1 MHINDDYNMKLH
13 FEDRK
18 LGRTAL
24 SVSEKEVSCY
34 NTCHMYI
41 VIEGQDG
48 TGKSTQA
55 ELLKEH
61 FKDQGREVVMLE
73 EPDGDLPQAH
83 DLHDMILSRGYNLEP
98 LTNVLLFTAARV
110 ELWKKIADPVLRRGG
125 IVISA
130 RNYWS
135 TLAYQGYGE
144 GVSRSKIIR
153 LTKEMLPEKYFHPDY
168 GFILTV
174 SDQVREV
181 RQQERGKSKETFE
194 SKPTD
199 FQQKVNSAYP
209 KIAQDFNLIVI
220 DASVS
225 IDEIF
230 SQILARLAIS

>member
-1 MHINDDYNMKLH
+1 M
-13 FEDRK
+13 
-18 LGRTAL
+18 A
-24 SVSEKEVSCY
+24 
-34 NTCHMYI
+34 YI

-55 ELLKEH
+55 ELLKKYFE
-61 FKDQGREVVMLE
+61 KQGKEVVMLE

-83 DLHDMILSRGYNLEP
+83 DLHDMILTRGYNFEP

-110 ELWKKIADPVLRRGG
+110 ELWKKIAEPVLKNGG

-153 LTKEMLPEKYFHPDY
+153 ITKDLLPDKYVHPDY

-174 SDQVREV
+174 SDEV
-181 RQQERGKSKETFE
+181 RLSRQKNRGKSTETFE
-194 SKPTD
+194 QKPNE
-199 FQQKVNSAYP
+199 FQQKVNAAYP
-209 KIAQDFNLIVI
+209 KIAKEFGLTII
-220 DASVS
+220 DASPS
-225 IDEIF
+225 IEEIF
-230 SQILARLAIS
+230 DLIIRKLGVV

>member
-1 MHINDDYNMKLH
+1 
-13 FEDRK
+13 
-18 LGRTAL
+18 
-24 SVSEKEVSCY
+24 
-34 NTCHMYI
+34 MYI

-55 ELLKEH
+55 ELLKKH
-61 FKDQGREVVMLE
+61 FEKQDKEVVMLE

-83 DLHDMILSRGYNLEP
+83 DLHDMILTRGYDLEP

-110 ELWKKIADPVLRRGG
+110 ELWHKIAEPALRRGG

-153 LTKEMLPEKYFHPDY
+153 LTKETLPDRYIHPNY

-174 SDQVREV
+174 PDKVRLERQVA
-181 RQQERGKSKETFE
+181 RGKAIETFE
-194 SKPTD
+194 AKPSD
-199 FQQKVNSAYP
+199 FQQKVNAAYP
-209 KIAQDFNLIVI
+209 KIAKEFDLTII
-220 DASVS
+220 DASPS
-225 IDEIF
+225 IEEVF
-230 SQILARLAIS
+230 AIIINRIK

>member
-1 MHINDDYNMKLH
+1 
-13 FEDRK
+13 
-18 LGRTAL
+18 
-24 SVSEKEVSCY
+24 
-34 NTCHMYI
+34 MYI

-55 ELLKEH
+55 ELLKKHYES
-61 FKDQGREVVMLE
+61 KGKEVVMLE

-83 DLHDMILSRGYNLEP
+83 DLHDMILTRGYNLEP

-110 ELWKKIADPVLRRGG
+110 ELWKKIAELVLKRGG

-153 LTKEMLPEKYFHPDY
+153 LTKDLLPEKYVHPDY

-174 SDQVREV
+174 SDEV
-181 RQQERGKSKETFE
+181 RLARQKNRGKATETFE
-194 SKPTD
+194 KKPNT
-199 FQQKVNSAYP
+199 FQQKVNAAYP
-209 KIAQDFNLIVI
+209 HIAKEFGLTLI
-220 DASVS
+220 DASAT
-225 IDEIF
+225 IEEIF
-230 SQILARLAIS
+230 AKLQAIIEHD